1 MAGRRLLDLCRAGRD
16 RRTRHCYGTAP
27 TSAYEY
33 EPMKISE
40 FESRGKPTSQF
51 SHQEQ
56 RAELAC
62 AFRWAAR
69 LDMHEAVANHF
80 SLSVNDDGTQFL
92 MNPDGRHFSRI
103 RASELL
109 LVDANDART
118 LEREDAPDATAWG
131 LHGALH
137 RNCPEA
143 RCAMHLHPHYTTV
156 LAGLADSTM
165 LPIDQN
171 CARFFNRV
179 AVDAS
184 YGGLALDKEAE
195 RCTRLL
201 TNRRILLMGNH
212 GVMVTAPSVAQA
224 FDELFY
230 FERAARTL
238 VTAYTTGRPLRVMPD
253 EVAERTARQ
262 WEAFGLHDKHFRELQ
277 AVLDAEEPDYRC

>member
-1 MAGRRLLDLCRAGRD
+1 MAGRCLIDLCSAGRG
-16 RRTRHCYGTAP
+16 RLTRHHYETALP
-27 TSAYEY
+27 TVHEY
-33 EPMKISE
+33 EPMKISK
-40 FESRGKPTSQF
+40 FEVPGNPTSRL

-109 LVDANDART
+109 LVDANNPRT

-137 RNCPEA
+137 RNCPDA
-143 RCAMHLHPHYTTV
+143 RCAMHLHPHYATV

-184 YGGLALDKEAE
+184 YGGLALDEEAE

-201 TNRRILLMGNH
+201 TDRRILLMGNH

-238 VTAYTTGRPLRVMPD
+238 VTAYMTGRPLRVMPD

-262 WEAFGLHDKHFRELQ
+262 WESFCLHDKHFRELQ
-277 AVLDAEEPDYRC
+277 AILDTEEPDYRS